1 MVRLHFDTAD
11 EFEGLFKQKSRKV
24 TDAMVLGIEKAM
36 LENKKSADIFQITF
50 GEEEVAFDISIV
62 RSEWKHAL
70 QSCLDH
76 LHHENLTDEQID
88 CWKLL
93 ELVKN
98 MQE

>member
-1 MVRLHFDTAD
+1 MVRLHFDRAD
-11 EFEGLFKQKSRKV
+11 QFEGLFKQKTRKV

-50 GEEEVAFDISIV
+50 GKEEVAFDISIV

-76 LHHENLTDEQID
+76 YHSLNLSDEQID
-88 CWKLL
+88 TWKLL
-93 ELVKN
+93 EAAKSW
-98 MQE
+98 